1 MYVIP
6 TPFFMCERELVMVTK
21 YSSAVKIQDKN
32 YVSMRN
38 DERITMRS
46 DEMRFTRCYL
56 GGPGQRL

>member
-1 MYVIP
+1 
-6 TPFFMCERELVMVTK
+6 MCERELVMDTK

-46 DEMRFTRCYL
+46 DEMRFSHCYL